1 MSGNQL
7 AQDIG
12 GLRLPLN
19 FKKIVVPA
27 NWPGPVEIGKIAA
40 GFVVDSV
47 TVKVTSAFN
56 GSASLTMGETLS
68 QGNLVIAADV
78 FLDVVSTYNI
88 RPALSYATATVI
100 NAYLMGSP
108 TVGSCEII
116 VFYQ

>member
-47 TVKVTSAFN
+47 CIKVTSAFN
-56 GSASLTMGETLS
+56 GSASLTIGETS
-68 QGNLVIAADV
+68 AQGNLVVAADV
-78 FLDVVSTYNI
+78 FLDVPSVYNI
-88 RPALSYATATVI
+88 RPAHSYTVATVI
-100 NAYLMGSP
+100 NAYLVGSP